1 MYIICFISG
10 MLVASLFWWITGI
23 RGKSDATQTHA
34 FLKQE
39 FALMA
44 QHIFEDKSKQLRES
58 HTHELSHLLN
68 PLKEQIKQF
77 EQKIQDSHEKESRDR
92 LSLFH
97 EIKHLKDLNQ
107 KMSTEAIALTQA
119 LKGDSKKQG
128 NWGEMVLER
137 VLEMSGLQKGR
148 EYDVQTS
155 LKDEQGKSFQPD
167 VIIHLP
173 EQRDIIVD
181 SKVSL
186 TAYEKLQRADNETD
200 YTLHLQAHLQSL
212 RTHIRQLSDK
222 QYQKLQ
228 GIRTLDFVLMFIP
241 IEPALHLAMQA
252 DDGLFGEALSRNI
265 VLVTP
270 TTLLATLRT
279 IHNIWRF
286 EYQNENA
293 LKIAEKAGSL
303 YDKLVAFLLDMQDIG
318 KRIEGTQKSYEAAMN
333 KLKDGKGNLIRR
345 AEEMKSLGVATAKNI
360 NTVIPEKIRS
370 QEG

>member
-1 MYIICFISG
+1 MMEIFFMTEIWWFFVG
-10 MLVASLFWWITGI
+10 AFLASIMWAIVL
-23 RGKSDATQTHA
+23 RLKSQQMAQSHT

-44 QHIFEDKSKQLRES
+44 QHIFEDRSKQLRES
-58 HTHELSHLLN
+58 HSHELSHLLN

-77 EQKIQDSHEKESRDR
+77 EQRIQDSHEKESRDR

-107 KMSTEAIALTQA
+107 KMSSEAMALTQA

-148 EYDVQTS
+148 EYQVQS
-155 LKDEQGKSFQPD
+155 NLRDEEGKLFQPD

-173 EQRDIIVD
+173 EQRDVIVD

-186 TAYEKLQRADNETD
+186 NAYEKLQRTD
-200 YTLHLQAHLQSL
+200 DVSEQAVYLQAHLQSL

-222 QYQKLQ
+222 QYQKLN

-252 DDGLFGEALSRNI
+252 DDGLFSEALSRNI

-303 YDKLVAFLLDMQDIG
+303 YDKLAAFLEDMQDIG
-318 KRIEGTQKSYEAAMN
+318 RRLESTQKSYDAAMN
-333 KLKDGKGNLIRR
+333 KLKDGKGNLLRR
-345 AEEMKSLGVATAKNI
+345 AEEMKSLGLATAKQ
-360 NTVIPEKIRS
+360 IPE
-370 QEG
+370 EL

>member
-1 MYIICFISG
+1 MPILWFILG
-10 MLVASLFWWITGI
+10 ALFASFIWGLWI
-23 RGKSDATQTHA
+23 KSHG
-34 FLKQE
+34 FFKKE
-39 FALMA
+39 FTLMA
-44 QHIFEDKSKQLRES
+44 QDIFDDKSRHLRES

-68 PLKEQIKQF
+68 PLKDQIKQF
-77 EQKIQDSHEKESRDR
+77 EQKIQESHEKESRDR
-92 LSLFH
+92 MSLFH

-107 KMSTEAIALTQA
+107 KMSSEAIALTQA

-148 EYDVQTS
+148 EYDVQIS
-155 LKDEQGKSFQPD
+155 IQDESGKRFQPD

-173 EQRDIIVD
+173 EQRDVIVD

-186 TAYEKLQRADNETD
+186 VAYEKLQHTD
-200 YTLHLQAHLQSL
+200 DPAEYALHLQAHLQSL
-212 RTHIRQLSDK
+212 RTHVRQLSDK

-241 IEPALHLAMQA
+241 IEPALHLAMQT
-252 DDGLFGEALSRNI
+252 DESIFSEALSRNV

-293 LKIAEKAGSL
+293 IKIADKAGSL
-303 YDKLVAFLLDMQDIG
+303 YDKFVGFIEDIQEIG
-318 KRIEGTQKSYEAAMN
+318 KRIESTQKSYESAMN

-345 AEEMKSLGVATAKNI
+345 AEEMKNLGVATSKKM
-360 NTVIPEKIRS
+360 PEAMKIS
-370 QEG
+370 DEES

>member
-1 MYIICFISG
+1 MEILWFLLGAI
-10 MLVASLFWWITGI
+10 VASLVWWFWIKA
-23 RGKSDATQTHA
+23 RGEQKDA
-34 FLKQE
+34 

-44 QHIFEDKSKQLRES
+44 QQIFEDKSKLLRES

-68 PLKEQIKQF
+68 PLKDQIKQF
-77 EQKIQDSHEKESRDR
+77 EQRIQESHEKESRDR

-107 KMSTEAIALTQA
+107 RMSNEAIALTQA

-155 LKDEQGKSFQPD
+155 LKDEAGKLFQPD

-186 TAYEKLQRADNETD
+186 NAYEKYQHTEDINEQAT
-200 YTLHLQAHLQSL
+200 YLQAHLQSL

-252 DDGLFGEALSRNI
+252 DDSLFGEALSRNI

-293 LKIAEKAGSL
+293 LKIATKAGDL
-303 YDKLVAFLLDMQDIG
+303 YDKFIAFLEDVQDIG
-318 KRIEGTQKSYEAAMN
+318 KRIESTQKSYDAAMN

-345 AEEMKSLGVATAKNI
+345 AEEMKSLGVATTKKM
-360 NTVIPEKIRS
+360 PEELKFGA
-370 QEG
+370 ED